1 MPSKAGKGLAPIPD
15 SPIMATPIPPLPT
28 MTPTEYLPLSNPRL
42 SHPARTLYCLHLRRQ
57 ASTGAPVVLNYPE
70 LGRALAVEDPRQPG
84 GFAYQVNASQLTR
97 LVDELQNAGL
107 LTLLHHPQP
116 EHYHGAEFRL
126 PALQSV
132 GAQEPL
138 SQPAR
143 AMHAQWRPGDGFH
156 DLARLC
162 GLLESHYAEEELG
175 EFIAYWLGRPETFAS
190 EHQWMLKFIKAL
202 KARRYTRT
210 PTTPMV
216 GTGYQ
221 QVTAQP
227 DSSPSPRALEMIAEA
242 RRLSA
247 QQQGD
252 EDEKE

>member
-1 MPSKAGKGLAPIPD
+1 MAAIF
-15 SPIMATPIPPLPT
+15 SPQLT
-28 MTPTEYLPLSNPRL
+28 MTPTEYLQLSNPRL

-57 ASTGAPVVLNYPE
+57 AGTGAPVILNYPE
-70 LGRALAVEDPRQPG
+70 LGRALAVEDPQQPG

-97 LVDELQNAGL
+97 LVDELQTAGL
-107 LTLLHHPQP
+107 LTLLHRPQV
-116 EHYHGAEFRL
+116 EHYHGAEFSL
-126 PALQSV
+126 PALKSV
-132 GAQEPL
+132 GTQEPL
-138 SQPAR
+138 QQPAR

-162 GLLESHYAEEELG
+162 GLLESQYAEEELG

-252 EDEKE
+252 EHEKE

>member
-1 MPSKAGKGLAPIPD
+1 
-15 SPIMATPIPPLPT
+15 
-28 MTPTEYLPLSNPRL
+28 MTPTEYIQLSNPRL
-42 SHPARTLYCLHLRRQ
+42 SHPARTLYYLHLRRQ
-57 ASTGAPVVLNYPE
+57 AGSGAPVILSYPE
-70 LGRALAVEDPRQPG
+70 LGRALAVEDPHQPG

-97 LVDELQNAGL
+97 LLDELLNIGL
-107 LTLLHHPQP
+107 LEVVHRPQP
-116 EHYHGAEFRL
+116 EHYHGAELRL
-126 PALQSV
+126 PALNPSV
-132 GAQEPL
+132 MTAPL
-138 SQPAR
+138 PQQAH
-143 AMHAQWRPGDGFH
+143 AMHVQWRPDDSFH

-175 EFIAYWLGRPETFAS
+175 EFIAYWLGRPEVFAN

-210 PTTPMV
+210 PAMPMV

-221 QVTAQP
+221 QVTEVPEQG
-227 DSSPSPRALEMIAEA
+227 PSPRALEMIAQA

-252 EDEKE
+252 VHEKE

>member
-1 MPSKAGKGLAPIPD
+1 
-15 SPIMATPIPPLPT
+15 
-28 MTPTEYLPLSNPRL
+28 
-42 SHPARTLYCLHLRRQ
+42 
-57 ASTGAPVVLNYPE
+57 
-70 LGRALAVEDPRQPG
+70 
-84 GFAYQVNASQLTR
+84 
-97 LVDELQNAGL
+97 
-107 LTLLHHPQP
+107 
-116 EHYHGAEFRL
+116 
-126 PALQSV
+126 
-132 GAQEPL
+132 
-138 SQPAR
+138 